1 MTELETVQAQLIV
14 ALEEKIEILQKRIKF
29 LDNSLKYVAKIPPAD
44 GK

>member
-1 MTELETVQAQLIV
+1 MTKLETVQAQLIV

-29 LDNSLKYVAKIPPAD
+29 LENPLLYMAKNPPAD